1 MALTD
6 YFDTLRLSRQAS
18 ATPGPGLLPALTQE
32 QAGIWRQHLHGA
44 PVLLELPG
52 ERSRPARQSW
62 RMGSVPF
69 TLDTDTASRLRQ
81 LAQSNGTQMPAA
93 LLAAWSAFLC
103 RLSGQQDLV
112 IGVAGHGGMAPL
124 RLRLDDASTGHSLLA
139 QAAAALAMAE
149 RHPVCLAQL
158 AETLQPPRSESFH
171 ALFQAVLAYGSRV
184 MAEAQETPFD
194 LALVLADAS
203 GDGRLAGRIDFALDL
218 FDADGIAGW
227 AQNFQQLLRSLLA
240 DPALPLVRLDLL
252 PPAQRQM
259 LLHDWNASGLALGP
273 LRNAHDFVDAQAVRT
288 PQRTAIVHGGH
299 RVSYGELARRADGV
313 AARLMELGVQPGDL
327 VGLHLHR
334 GPQLV
339 AGLMGILKA
348 GAAYVPLDPAY
359 PAERLAFMLD
369 DSGAR
374 LVLGEHA
381 LQAQLPAGARTFVAI
396 DDIAERAEDAPTV
409 SVAVDPASPA
419 YVIYTSGSTGRPKGV
434 LLPHRAL
441 VNFFGAMLHQPGM
454 TDGDTICAVTT
465 LSFDIAVLE
474 LLLPFTVG
482 ASVAIADTATAA
494 DGLALGELIDA
505 CGATLV
511 QATPATWRMLLDSG
525 WKGRHGLR
533 IISGGEPMTREL
545 ADGLLARV
553 GQLWNLYGPTET
565 TIYSTGEQVLPGDG
579 LITIGKPVSNTQ
591 VYLVDRHLQPVPV
604 GVPGEL
610 LIGGLGVAIGYHA
623 RPELTAEKFI
633 ADAFSG
639 APGSRLYR
647 TGDLVRWT
655 RDGRLDM
662 LGRIDN
668 QVKLRGFRIELG
680 EIEAV
685 LASHPACRQ
694 AVVVCREDRPGDKRL
709 AAYVRADANM
719 TQADG
724 AAFIASLRA
733 QLAQAVPA
741 YMVPPAFVLLEQ
753 FPMTP
758 NGKVDRRALPV
769 PGRAALSGRQVEAP
783 LGLQEM
789 LVARLWRELLGLE
802 QVGRHDDFF
811 ELGGHSLLAG
821 QLVSRLRK
829 ASGTALTLGQLFGA
843 PTVAGLAA
851 LLDSAPAGAVLP
863 QLAAQATPAGEQV
876 ALSYTQQRLWFLNQ
890 LDAAAGAAYHMPVA
904 WRLRGPLQAD
914 ALRLALDALLR
925 RHAILRTHFG
935 ASDGVPHQIAGAP
948 FAFPLR
954 QADISHLPPGQREAA
969 AAALHAQEIA
979 QPFDLARG
987 PLLRALL
994 LRRAADEHE
1003 LLLVQ
1008 HHIISDG
1015 WSLGILCGE
1024 LAALY
1029 AAFSADL
1036 PDPLPPPALQYA
1048 DYARWQRHAAHAA
1061 PLQVQQAYWRAQLD
1075 GAPALLELPL
1085 EHPRPARQSYRG
1097 ARLAFALD
1105 APLAEALRR
1114 LSARHGA
1121 TLFMTLL
1128 AGWSAL
1134 LARLGGQDDIVI
1146 GTPVANRP
1154 LPELEALPGFFVNTL
1169 ALRVRLHGDPTV
1181 AELLARIRATAL
1193 SAYEHQDLPLDQ
1205 VVDAV
1210 KPVRSLAYSPLFQSV
1225 MALNNTPAP
1234 DGDQLLFDPRPLP
1247 LPQAST
1253 HFDLSLLL
1261 DDDGQHVS
1269 GHIEYASDLFEHDGI
1284 ARLAASLQA
1293 VLAAMASDETMAL
1306 SRLPLMDAAARRQV
1320 LLDFN
1325 RGTVAPTLQS
1335 TVHARFEQQA
1345 ARTPQA
1351 LALRHGA
1358 RSLTYAAL
1366 DAQANRQA
1374 HALLAAGV
1382 QPGQRVLVLLERSD
1396 ALVSTLLAI
1405 LKAGAAYVP
1414 VEANCPPQRLA
1425 HILADAAPAL
1435 VVSSAALA
1443 QRLPAGGPP
1452 LLLVEAG
1459 GELAQGLPAS
1469 APAVS
1474 GIDAAA
1480 LAYVMYTSGSTGMP
1494 KGVMVEHRNI
1504 VRLAVDSGFAPLA
1517 SGDRVAHCANP
1528 AFDAAT
1534 WELWAPLLNGASVLV
1549 LDHDTVLD
1557 PARFNRALVDGGVTA
1572 LWLTAGLFHE
1582 YADALEEAFGSLRW
1596 LLAGGD
1602 VLDPQVVARVMGKA
1616 HPPRQ
1621 LLNGYGPTETTTF
1634 ATTYAVTGAPHE
1646 ARAIPIGRPIGNTQV
1661 YLLDPLG
1668 QPVPVG
1674 VPGEL
1679 HIGGDGVARGYLNLP
1694 QHSAERFI
1702 ADPFS
1707 LQPGARLY
1715 RSGDLGKWRADGTIE
1730 FAGRNDFQL
1739 KIRGYRIEPGEIET
1753 RLAACAGVR
1762 EALVLAREDSPGD
1775 KRLVAYLTLAVGVDV
1790 AGFDV
1795 AGVREALRAQLPA
1808 YMLPSAFVVLERW
1821 PLNANGKVDRHALP
1835 DPAGVT
1841 APATAAVPL
1850 SAEQEVLAQLWRPL
1864 LRLAS
1869 VAPDDSFFDIGG
1881 NSLLATRLVA
1891 RIGQHYAIDFPLR
1904 AVFDSPRLAQ
1914 MADAVA
1920 LQLASQHADALDELL
1935 KQLDNLSDE
1944 QASAQLQHAPAP
1956 AGSSPILG

>member
-6 YFDTLRLSRQAS
+6 YFRYLRHGGQAAS
-18 ATPGPGLLPALTQE
+18 AASPILAPCLAQE
-32 QAGIWRQHLHGA
+32 HADFWRQHLHGA
-44 PVLLELPG
+44 PALLELPS
-52 ERSRPARQSW
+52 ERPRPARQSW
-62 RMGSVPF
+62 RTASVPF
-69 TLDTDTASRLRQ
+69 MLDAGTMADVHRLAGRCNV
-81 LAQSNGTQMPAA
+81 APPAV
-93 LLAAWSAFLC
+93 LLAAWATFLS
-103 RLSGQQDLV
+103 RLSGQHDLV
-112 IGVAGHGGMAPL
+112 IGTGQHDASIAPL
-124 RLRLDDASTGHSLLA
+124 RLRLDEDCTGLALLA
-139 QAAAALAMAE
+139 QADETLRLAA
-149 RHPVCLAQL
+149 RHAVGPLAQL
-158 AETLQPPRSESFH
+158 VEALQPARSTSFSP
-171 ALFQAVLAYGSRV
+171 LFQTLLAFGPHAAGES
-184 MAEAQETPFD
+184 PCD
-194 LALVLADAS
+194 LALILDDSAGGGYA
-203 GDGRLAGRIDFALDL
+203 GRLDYAQDL
-218 FDADGIAGW
+218 FDADCIAAWGDSLR
-227 AQNFQQLLRSLLA
+227 QLLQSLLA
-240 DPALPLVRLDLL
+240 DPAAPLARLDLL
-252 PPAQRQM
+252 SPAQRRVQ
-259 LLHDWNASGLALGP
+259 LQDWNASALELGP
-273 LRNAHDFVDAQAVRT
+273 LRNAHDFIDAQAARA
-288 PQRTAIVHGGH
+288 PERDAIVHDGQ
-299 RVSYGELARRADGV
+299 RVSYGALARRANDI
-313 AARLMELGVQPGDL
+313 AAHLLALGVRPGEL
-327 VGLHLHR
+327 VGLHLRR

-359 PAERLAFMLD
+359 PAERLAFMRD
-369 DSGAR
+369 DAGAR
-374 LVLGEHA
+374 LVLGERA
-381 LQAQLPAGARTFVAI
+381 LQASLPAGDHRYVAI
-396 DDIAERAEDAPTV
+396 DDIEAGTASV

-441 VNFFGAMLHQPGM
+441 VNFFAAMLHQPGM
-454 TDGDTICAVTT
+454 TAADTVCAVTT

-482 ASVAIADTATAA
+482 ATVAIADTATAA
-494 DGLALGELIDA
+494 DGLALADLIDA

-511 QATPATWRMLLDSG
+511 QATPATWRMLLDAG
-525 WKGRHGLR
+525 WKGRPGLR

-545 ADGLLARV
+545 ADGLLPRV
-553 GQLWNLYGPTET
+553 AQLWNLYGPTET
-565 TIYSTGEQVLPGDG
+565 TIYSTGEQVLPGEG
-579 LITIGKPVSNTQ
+579 LVTIGKPVSNTR

-610 LIGGLGVAIGYHA
+610 LIGGLGVASGYHA
-623 RPELTAEKFI
+623 RPALTAEKFI
-633 ADAFSG
+633 ADPFSG
-639 APGSRLYR
+639 VPGSLLYR

-655 RDGRLDM
+655 PDGRLDM

-709 AAYVRADANM
+709 AAYVRCAAE
-719 TQADG
+719 DG
-724 AAFIASLRA
+724 AATIASLRA
-733 QLAQAVPA
+733 LLAQAVPS
-741 YMVPPAFVLLEQ
+741 YMVPPAFVLLEH

-783 LGLQEM
+783 LGAQEM

-802 QVGRHDDFF
+802 EVGRHDDFF

-821 QLVSRLRK
+821 QLLSRLRR
-829 ASGTALTLGQLFGA
+829 ASGTALTLRQLFGA

-851 LLDSAPAGAVLP
+851 ILDSAPASAALP
-863 QLAAQATPAGEQV
+863 ALAALALPADGKV
-876 ALSYTQQRLWFLNQ
+876 ALSYTQQRLWFLSQ

-904 WRLRGPLQAD
+904 WRLRGPLDAG
-914 ALRLALDALLR
+914 ALRGALDALLA

-935 ASDGVPHQIAGAP
+935 ASDGVPHQLAGAAP
-948 FAFPLR
+948 ALPL
-954 QADISHLPPGQREAA
+954 AEEDISALPPERRDAA
-969 AAALHAQEIA
+969 AQALYAAQIA

-987 PLLRALL
+987 PLLRAML
-994 LRRAADEHE
+994 LRRAPEEHE

-1008 HHIISDG
+1008 HHIVSDG
-1015 WSLGILCGE
+1015 WSLGVLRAE

-1029 AAFSADL
+1029 AAFSAGL
-1036 PDPLPPPALQYA
+1036 PDPLPAPAFQYA
-1048 DYARWQRHAAHAA
+1048 DYAHWQRHPAHAA
-1061 PLQVQQAYWRAQLD
+1061 TLRAQQAYWRAQLD
-1075 GAPALLELPL
+1075 GAPALLALPL
-1085 EHPRPARQSYRG
+1085 ERPRPARQSYRG
-1097 ARLAFALD
+1097 ARLAFAL
-1105 APLAEALRR
+1105 APPLAAALRQ
-1114 LSARHGA
+1114 LGARHGA

-1134 LARLGGQDDIVI
+1134 LSRLGGQDDIVI

-1181 AELLARIRATAL
+1181 AALLARIRATAL
-1193 SAYEHQDLPLDQ
+1193 AAYEHQDLPLDQ

-1210 KPVRSLAYSPLFQSV
+1210 RPVRSLAYSPLFQSV
-1225 MALNNTPAP
+1225 LALDNTPAA
-1234 DGDQLLFDPRPLP
+1234 DGDGTLFDPRPLP
-1247 LPQAST
+1247 LPQATT

-1261 DDDGQHVS
+1261 DDDGRQVT
-1269 GHIEYASDLFEHDGI
+1269 GHIEYASDLFDHDGI

-1293 VLAAMASDETMAL
+1293 VLAAMAADDDLTL
-1306 SRLPLMDAAARRQV
+1306 GRLPLMDAAARRQV
-1320 LLDFN
+1320 LQDFN
-1325 RGTVAPTLQS
+1325 RATVPPTREA
-1335 TVHARFEQQA
+1335 TVHALFQQQA

-1382 QPGQRVLVLLERSD
+1382 QPGQRVLVLLERGD

-1443 QRLPAGGPP
+1443 CRLPAGGPP
-1452 LLLVEAG
+1452 PLLVETGA
-1459 GELAQGLPAS
+1459 ELAPGLPETT
-1469 APAVS
+1469 PGVS
-1474 GIDAAA
+1474 GIDGAA
-1480 LAYVMYTSGSTGMP
+1480 LAYVMYTSGSTGTP

-1504 VRLAVDSGFAPLA
+1504 VRLAVDSGFAPLR
-1517 SGDRVAHCANP
+1517 GDDRVAYCANP

-1534 WELWAPLLNGASVLV
+1534 WELWAPLLNGASLLV
-1549 LDHDTVLD
+1549 LDQDTVLA
-1557 PARFNRALVDGGVTA
+1557 PARLNRALADGGATA

-1582 YADALEEAFGSLRW
+1582 YADALEEAFGGLRW

-1616 HPPRQ
+1616 RPPRQ

-1634 ATTYAVTGAPHE
+1634 ATTYVVRGAPQG

-1674 VPGEL
+1674 VAGEL

-1694 QHSAERFI
+1694 RHSAERFI

-1707 LQPGARLY
+1707 GVPGARLY

-1730 FAGRNDFQL
+1730 FAGRNDFQV

-1775 KRLVAYLTLAVGVDV
+1775 KRLVAYLTAAAD
-1790 AGFDV
+1790 FDV
-1795 AGVREALRAQLPA
+1795 TAAREALRAQLPA
-1808 YMLPSAFVVLERW
+1808 YMLPAAFVVLARW
-1821 PLNANGKVDRHALP
+1821 PLNANGKVDRQALP
-1835 DPAGVT
+1835 DPAMAA
-1841 APATAAVPL
+1841 APAAAPL
-1850 SAEQEVLAQLWRPL
+1850 SAEQETLARLWRPL
-1864 LRLAS
+1864 LRGAS
-1869 VAPDDSFFDIGG
+1869 VQAQDSFFDIGG

-1891 RIGQHYAIDFPLR
+1891 RIGQHYGIDFPLR
-1904 AVFDSPRLAQ
+1904 AIFDAPCLAP
-1914 MADAVA
+1914 MADAIA
-1920 LQLASQHADALDELL
+1920 LQLASQHAEALDELL

-1956 AGSSPILG
+1956 VGDSPILG

>member
-6 YFDTLRLSRQAS
+6 YFHTLRHSRQAS
-18 ATPGPGLLPALTQE
+18 STPLPGHAPPLAQE
-32 QAGIWRQHLHGA
+32 DAAFWRQHLHGA
-44 PVLLELPG
+44 PALLELPG
-52 ERSRPARQSW
+52 DRSRPARQSW

-69 TLDTDTASRLRQ
+69 TLDAETAARLRQ
-81 LAQSNGTQMPAA
+81 MAKHGDTAPPAV
-93 LLAAWSAFLC
+93 LLAAWSAFLS
-103 RLSGQQDLV
+103 RLSGQQDMV
-112 IGVAGHGGMAPL
+112 IGVTAQDTIAPL
-124 RLRLDDASTGHSLLA
+124 RLRLDDASTGHGLLA
-139 QAAAALAMAE
+139 QAAAALAMAQ
-149 RHPVCLAQL
+149 RHPVSLAPL
-158 AETLQPPRSESFH
+158 LDALQPPRSDSFH
-171 ALFQAVLAYGSRV
+171 PLFQAVLAIGSQV
-184 MAEAQETPFD
+184 PGEAAAWQETPFD
-194 LALVLADAS
+194 LALVLGDAG
-203 GDGRLAGRIDFALDL
+203 GDGSLAGRLDFALDL
-218 FDADGIAGW
+218 FDADGIAAW
-227 AQNFQQLLRSLLA
+227 ADNLRQLLHALLA
-240 DPALPLVRLDLL
+240 EPALPLVQLPLL

-259 LLHDWNASGLALGP
+259 LLHDWNASGLALDP
-273 LRNAHDFVDAQAVRT
+273 LRNAHDFIDAQAART
-288 PQRTAIVHGGH
+288 PERTAIVHGGQ
-299 RVSYGELARRADGV
+299 RVSYGQLARRADGI
-313 AARLMELGVQPGDL
+313 AARLLALGVRPGDL

-374 LVLGEHA
+374 LVLGERA
-381 LQAQLPAGARTFVAI
+381 LQAQLPAGARTFLAV
-396 DDIAERAEDAPTV
+396 DDIADRAADAPAV

-441 VNFFGAMLHQPGM
+441 VNFFAAMLHQPGM
-454 TDGDTICAVTT
+454 TAGDTICAVTT

-474 LLLPFTVG
+474 LLLPFTLG
-482 ASVAIADTATAA
+482 ATVAIADTATAA
-494 DGLALGELIDA
+494 DGLALAELIDA

-511 QATPATWRMLLDSG
+511 QATPATWRMLLDAG

-553 GQLWNLYGPTET
+553 AQLWNLYGPTET
-565 TIYSTGEQVLPGDG
+565 TIYSTGERVLPGDG

-633 ADAFSG
+633 ADPFSG
-639 APGSRLYR
+639 VPGSRLYR

-709 AAYVRADANM
+709 AAYVRADASHM
-719 TQADG
+719 APADG

-741 YMVPPAFVLLEQ
+741 YMVPPAFVLLQQ

-769 PGRAALSGRQVEAP
+769 PDRAALSGRQVEAP

-821 QLVSRLRK
+821 QLVSRLRQ

-851 LLDSAPAGAVLP
+851 LLDSAPAAAALP
-863 QLAAQATPAGEQV
+863 ALSAQAAPAGDTLP
-876 ALSYTQQRLWFLNQ
+876 LSYTQQRLWFLNQ
-890 LDAAAGAAYHMPVA
+890 LDSAAGAAYHMPVA

-935 ASDGVPHQIAGAP
+935 ASDGVPHQVADAP

-954 QADISHLPPGQREAA
+954 QADISSLPPARREAA
-969 AAALHAQEIA
+969 AASLQAEEIA
-979 QPFDLARG
+979 RPFDLARG

-994 LRRAADEHE
+994 LRRAEEEHD

-1029 AAFSADL
+1029 AAFSTDL

-1061 PLQVQQAYWRAQLD
+1061 PLLAQQAYWRAQLD

-1085 EHPRPARQSYRG
+1085 DHPRPARQSYRG
-1097 ARLAFALD
+1097 ARLAFALE
-1105 APLAEALRR
+1105 APLAAALRR

-1134 LARLGGQDDIVI
+1134 LSRLGGQDDIVI

-1193 SAYEHQDLPLDQ
+1193 AAYEHQDLPLDQ

-1234 DGDQLLFDPRPLP
+1234 DGDEVLFDPRPLP

-1261 DDDGQHVS
+1261 DDDGEQVS
-1269 GHIEYASDLFEHDGI
+1269 GHLEYASDLFDADGI
-1284 ARLAASLQA
+1284 ARLAASLHA
-1293 VLAAMASDETMAL
+1293 VLAAMAADDSLAL
-1306 SRLPLMDAAARRQV
+1306 GRLPLMDAAARRQV

-1325 RGTVAPTLQS
+1325 RSTVAPTRQE
-1335 TVHARFEQQA
+1335 TVHALFQQQA

-1351 LALRHGA
+1351 LALRHGP

-1366 DAQANRQA
+1366 DALANRQA
-1374 HALLAAGV
+1374 HALLGAGV

-1396 ALVSTLLAI
+1396 ALVIALLAI

-1435 VVSSAALA
+1435 VLSSAALA
-1443 QRLPAGGPP
+1443 ARLPAGGPP
-1452 LLLVEAG
+1452 LLLMESGVAP
-1459 GELAQGLPAS
+1459 AQGLPDTD
-1469 APAVS
+1469 PAVA
-1474 GIDAAA
+1474 GIDAQS

-1517 SGDRVAHCANP
+1517 SSDRVAHCANP

-1549 LDHDTVLD
+1549 LEQDTVLD

-1582 YADALEEAFGSLRW
+1582 YADALEAAFGGLRW

-1602 VLDPQVVARVMGKA
+1602 VLDPHVVARVMGKA
-1616 HPPRQ
+1616 RPPRQ

-1707 LQPGARLY
+1707 PRPGARLY
-1715 RSGDLGKWRADGTIE
+1715 RSGDLGKWRADGSIE

-1753 RLAACAGVR
+1753 RLAACDGVR

-1775 KRLVAYLTLAVGVDV
+1775 KRLVAYLTAG

-1795 AGVREALRAQLPA
+1795 ACAREALRAQLPA

-1821 PLNANGKVDRHALP
+1821 PLNANGKVDRRALP
-1835 DPAGVT
+1835 DPAEVA
-1841 APATAAVPL
+1841 APAAAGVPL

-1864 LRLAS
+1864 LRLAG
-1869 VAPDDSFFDIGG
+1869 VGPGDSFFDVGG

-1904 AVFDSPRLAQ
+1904 AVFDAPRLAQ
-1914 MADAVA
+1914 MADAIS

-1956 AGSSPILG
+1956 VGGSPILG

>member
-1 MALTD
+1 MPID
-6 YFDTLRLSRQAS
+6 GLSA
-18 ATPGPGLLPALTQE
+18 PLTQE
-32 QAGIWRQHLHGA
+32 QADFWRQHLHGA
-44 PVLLELPG
+44 PALLELPG
-52 ERSRPARQSW
+52 VRSRPARQSW
-62 RMGSVPF
+62 RIGSVPF
-69 TLDTDTASRLRQ
+69 AVDGDTAAQLRRLARHCEATP
-81 LAQSNGTQMPAA
+81 LAV
-93 LLAAWSAFLC
+93 LLTAWSAFLA

-112 IGVAGHGGMAPL
+112 VGTAQPDAVAPL
-124 RLRLDDASTGHSLLA
+124 RLRLDDASTGNSLLA
-139 QAAAALAMAE
+139 QAAAALAMAQ
-149 RHPVCLAQL
+149 RHPACLAQL
-158 AETLQPPRSESFH
+158 VETLQPPRSDSFH
-171 ALFQAVLAYGSRV
+171 PLFQAVLAFG
-184 MAEAQETPFD
+184 AHPAQDTPFD
-194 LALVLADAS
+194 LALVLDDAA
-203 GDGRLAGRIDFALDL
+203 GGGYAGRLDFALDL
-218 FDADGIAGW
+218 FDADGIAAW
-227 AQNFQQLLRSLLA
+227 ADNLQQLLRSLLA
-240 DPALPLVRLDLL
+240 DPALPLAQLDLL
-252 PPAQRQM
+252 PPAQRQL

-273 LRNAHDFVDAQAVRT
+273 LRNAHDFIDAQAART
-288 PQRTAIVHGGH
+288 PQRTAIVHGGD

-313 AARLMELGVQPGDL
+313 AARLLALGVQPGEL
-327 VGLHLHR
+327 VGLHLRR

-374 LVLGEHA
+374 LVLGERA
-381 LQAQLPAGARTFVAI
+381 LQAQLPAGARAFLAI
-396 DDIAERAEDAPTV
+396 DDIAERAADAPAV

-454 TDGDTICAVTT
+454 TAGDTICAVTT

-482 ASVAIADTATAA
+482 ATVAIADTATAA
-494 DGLALGELIDA
+494 DGVALARLIDA

-525 WKGRHGLR
+525 WKGRQGLR

-553 GQLWNLYGPTET
+553 AQLWNLYGPTET

-610 LIGGLGVAIGYHA
+610 LIGGLGVASGYHA

-633 ADAFSG
+633 ADPFSG
-639 APGSRLYR
+639 VPGSRLYR

-709 AAYVRADANM
+709 AAYVRADASHM
-719 TQADG
+719 TPADG
-724 AAFIASLRA
+724 AAFLASLRA

-741 YMVPPAFVLLEQ
+741 YMVPPAFVLLER

-783 LGLQEM
+783 VGLQEM

-821 QLVSRLRK
+821 QLVSRLRQS
-829 ASGTALTLGQLFGA
+829 SGTALTLGQLFGA

-851 LLDSAPAGAVLP
+851 ILDSAPAGAVPPPLS
-863 QLAAQATPAGEQV
+863 AQATPDGGQV
-876 ALSYTQQRLWFLNQ
+876 PLSYTQQRLWFLHQ

-904 WRLRGPLQAD
+904 WRLRGALQAG
-914 ALRLALDALLR
+914 ALRLALDALPR

-935 ASDGVPHQIAGAP
+935 ASDGVPHQVAGAP

-954 QADISHLPPGQREAA
+954 QEDLSALAPAQREAA
-969 AAALHAQEIA
+969 AQALCAEEIA
-979 QPFDLARG
+979 RPFDLARG

-994 LRRAADEHE
+994 LRESADEHT

-1029 AAFSADL
+1029 AAFSANL

-1061 PLQVQQAYWRAQLD
+1061 PLRAQQAYWRAQLD
-1075 GAPALLELPL
+1075 GAPALLALPL
-1085 EHPRPARQSYRG
+1085 DHPRPARQSYRG
-1097 ARLAFALD
+1097 ARLAIALE
-1105 APLAEALRR
+1105 APLADALRR

-1181 AELLARIRATAL
+1181 AALLARIRATAL
-1193 SAYEHQDLPLDQ
+1193 AAYEHQDLPLDQ

-1234 DGDQLLFDPRPLP
+1234 DAHDALFDPRPLP

-1261 DDDGQHVS
+1261 DDDGRQVA
-1269 GHIEYASDLFEHDGI
+1269 GHIEYASDLFDHDGI

-1293 VLAAMASDETMAL
+1293 VLAAMAADEHQAL

-1325 RGTVAPTLQS
+1325 RGTVAPTRQGS
-1335 TVHARFEQQA
+1335 VHALFEQQA

-1351 LALRHGA
+1351 PALRHGA
-1358 RSLTYAAL
+1358 RSLSYAAL

-1443 QRLPAGGPP
+1443 GRLPAGAPP
-1452 LLLVEAG
+1452 LLLVETG
-1459 GELAQGLPAS
+1459 AQPAPGLPETT
-1469 APAVS
+1469 PGVS
-1474 GIDAAA
+1474 GIDGAA

-1504 VRLAVDSGFAPLA
+1504 VRLAVDSGFAPLT

-1549 LDHDTVLD
+1549 IEHDTVLD
-1557 PARFNRALVDGGVTA
+1557 PARFNRALADGGVTA

-1582 YADALEEAFGSLRW
+1582 YADALEEAFAGLRW

-1616 HPPRQ
+1616 RPPRH

-1694 QHSAERFI
+1694 RHSAERFI

-1707 LQPGARLY
+1707 QQPGARLY
-1715 RSGDLGKWRADGTIE
+1715 RSGDLGKWRADGSIE
-1730 FAGRNDFQL
+1730 FAGRNDFQV

-1775 KRLVAYLTLAVGVDV
+1775 KRLVAYLTAEDGFEV
-1790 AGFDV
+1790 A
-1795 AGVREALRAQLPA
+1795 AAREALRAQLPA

-1835 DPAGVT
+1835 DPADVA
-1841 APATAAVPL
+1841 APAAAAAPL

-1869 VAPDDSFFDIGG
+1869 VGPEDSFFDVGG

-1904 AVFDSPRLAQ
+1904 AVFDAPRLAQ
-1914 MADAVA
+1914 MADAIA

-1956 AGSSPILG
+1956 VGGSPILG

>member
-6 YFDTLRLSRQAS
+6 YFHTLRHGRLANATAS
-18 ATPGPGLLPALTQE
+18 PAPGAPLAQE
-32 QAGIWRQHLHGA
+32 QADFWRQQLHGA
-44 PVLLELPG
+44 PALLELPG

-62 RMGSVPF
+62 RTGSVPF
-69 TLDTDTASRLRQ
+69 AIDADTATQMRQ
-81 LAQSNGTQMPAA
+81 LARHCGATPLAV
-93 LLAAWSAFLC
+93 LLTAWSAFLA

-112 IGVAGHGGMAPL
+112 IGMAQQDAVAPL
-124 RLRLDDASTGHSLLA
+124 RLRLDDASTGNSLLA
-139 QAAAALAMAE
+139 QAGAALAATA
-149 RHPVCLAQL
+149 RHRAGSLAQL
-158 AETLQPPRSESFH
+158 VEALQPPRSDSFH
-171 ALFQAVLAYGSRV
+171 PLFQAVLAFG
-184 MAEAQETPFD
+184 AHPAQDTPFD
-194 LALVLADAS
+194 LALVLEDAADGGYA
-203 GDGRLAGRIDFALDL
+203 GRLDFALDL
-218 FDADGIAGW
+218 FDGEGIAAW
-227 AQNFQQLLRSLLA
+227 ADNLQQLLHSLLA
-240 DPALPLVRLDLL
+240 DPARPLVLLPLL
-252 PPAQRQM
+252 PPAQRQL
-259 LLHDWNASGLALGP
+259 LLHDWNASALPLGA
-273 LRNAHDFVDAQAVRT
+273 LRNAHDFVDAQAART
-288 PQRTAIVHGGH
+288 PQRTAIEHGGQK
-299 RVSYGELARRADGV
+299 VSYGQLARRADAI
-313 AARLMELGVQPGDL
+313 AARLLERGVQPGDL
-327 VGLHLHR
+327 VGLHLRR

-374 LVLGEHA
+374 LVLGERA
-381 LQAQLPAGARTFVAI
+381 LQAQLPGGAREFVAI
-396 DDIAERAEDAPTV
+396 DDIAERAADAPAV

-441 VNFFGAMLHQPGM
+441 VNFFAAMLHQPGM
-454 TDGDTICAVTT
+454 TAADTICAVTT

-482 ASVAIADTATAA
+482 ARVTIADTATAA
-494 DGLALGELIDA
+494 DGLALAALIDA

-525 WKGRHGLR
+525 WQGRQGLR

-553 GQLWNLYGPTET
+553 AQLWNLYGPTET
-565 TIYSTGEQVLPGDG
+565 TIYSTGEQVLSGDG
-579 LITIGKPVSNTQ
+579 LVTIGKPVRNTQ

-610 LIGGLGVAIGYHA
+610 LIGGLGVASGYHA

-633 ADAFSG
+633 ADPFSG
-639 APGSRLYR
+639 VPGSRLYR

-709 AAYVRADANM
+709 AAYVRADAADLA
-719 TQADG
+719 QEDG
-724 AAFIASLRA
+724 APLIASLRA
-733 QLAQAVPA
+733 LLSQAVPA

-769 PGRAALSGRQVEAP
+769 PGRAALSGRLVEAP
-783 LGLQEM
+783 VGLQEM

-821 QLVSRLRK
+821 QLVSRLRQ

-851 LLDSAPAGAVLP
+851 ILDGAPAGAALP
-863 QLAAQATPAGEQV
+863 PLAPQALPADGKV
-876 ALSYTQQRLWFLNQ
+876 PLSYTQQRLWFLNQ

-935 ASDGVPHQIAGAP
+935 ASDGVPHQVAGAP

-954 QADISHLPPGQREAA
+954 QEDLSTLAPAQRAA
-969 AAALHAQEIA
+969 AAEALYGEEIA
-979 QPFDLARG
+979 RPFDLVRG

-994 LRRAADEHE
+994 LRQSAQEHT

-1015 WSLGILCGE
+1015 WSLGVLCEE
-1024 LAALY
+1024 LAVLY
-1029 AAFSADL
+1029 AVFAAGL

-1048 DYARWQRHAAHAA
+1048 DYARWQRHAAHTAA
-1061 PLQVQQAYWRAQLD
+1061 FGVQQAYWRAQLD

-1085 EHPRPARQSYRG
+1085 DHSRPARQSYRG
-1097 ARLAFALD
+1097 ARLAFAL
-1105 APLAEALRR
+1105 APPLAEALRR

-1134 LARLGGQDDIVI
+1134 LSRLGGQDDIVI

-1154 LPELEALPGFFVNTL
+1154 LPELEALPGFFVNTV

-1181 AELLARIRATAL
+1181 AVLLARIRATAL
-1193 SAYEHQDLPLDQ
+1193 AAYEHQDLPLDQ

-1234 DGDQLLFDPRPLP
+1234 AGEGALFDPRPLP

-1261 DDDGQHVS
+1261 DDDGEQVS
-1269 GHIEYASDLFEHDGI
+1269 GHLEYASELFDSEGI

-1293 VLAAMASDETMAL
+1293 VLAAMAADDSLAL
-1306 SRLPLMDAAARRQV
+1306 GRLPLVDAAARRQV

-1325 RGTVAPTLQS
+1325 RATVAPTRQDSVPALF
-1335 TVHARFEQQA
+1335 AQQA

-1351 LALRHGA
+1351 LALRHCA

-1374 HALLAAGV
+1374 HALLAAGL

-1396 ALVSTLLAI
+1396 ALVIALLAI

-1414 VEANCPPQRLA
+1414 VEANCPQQRLA

-1435 VVSSAALA
+1435 VLSSATLA
-1443 QRLPAGGPP
+1443 ARLPAGGPP
-1452 LLLVEAG
+1452 LLLVEPGTAPS
-1459 GELAQGLPAS
+1459 ACLPDTD
-1469 APAVS
+1469 PAIA
-1474 GIDAAA
+1474 GIDAQS

-1504 VRLAVDSGFAPLA
+1504 VRLAVDSGFAPLG
-1517 SGDRVAHCANP
+1517 SSDCVVHCANP

-1534 WELWAPLLNGASVLV
+1534 WELWGPLLNGASVLV
-1549 LDHDTVLD
+1549 LDQDTLLD
-1557 PARFNRALVDGGVTA
+1557 PARFNRALVDGGATA

-1582 YADALEEAFGSLRW
+1582 YADALEEAFGGLRW

-1616 HPPRQ
+1616 RAPRQ

-1674 VPGEL
+1674 VPGEI

-1707 LQPGARLY
+1707 AQPGARLY

-1730 FAGRNDFQL
+1730 FAGRNDFQV
-1739 KIRGYRIEPGEIET
+1739 KIRGYRIEPGEIEA

-1775 KRLVAYLTLAVGVDV
+1775 KRLVAYLTAAD
-1790 AGFDV
+1790 GFDV
-1795 AGVREALRAQLPA
+1795 AAAREALRAQLPA
-1808 YMLPSAFVVLERW
+1808 YMLLAAFVVLPRW

-1835 DPAGVT
+1835 DPADVAVDT
-1841 APATAAVPL
+1841 PAAPL
-1850 SAEQEVLAQLWRPL
+1850 SAEQETLAQLWRPL
-1864 LRLAS
+1864 LRLAG
-1869 VAPDDSFFDIGG
+1869 VGPGDSFFDVGG

-1904 AVFDSPRLAQ
+1904 AVFDAPRLAH
-1914 MADAVA
+1914 MADAIA

-1956 AGSSPILG
+1956 VGDSPILG

>member
-6 YFDTLRLSRQAS
+6 YFHTLRHGRLANATAS
-18 ATPGPGLLPALTQE
+18 AAPGTPLAQE
-32 QAGIWRQHLHGA
+32 QADFWRQQLHGA

-62 RMGSVPF
+62 RTGSVPF
-69 TLDTDTASRLRQ
+69 AIDPGTATQVRQ
-81 LAQSNGTQMPAA
+81 LARHCGAA
-93 LLAAWSAFLC
+93 PLAVLLTAWTAFLA

-112 IGVAGHGGMAPL
+112 IGTAQSDAVAPL

-139 QAAAALAMAE
+139 QAGTALAAAA
-149 RHPVCLAQL
+149 RHRAGSLAQL
-158 AETLQPPRSESFH
+158 VETLQPPRSDSFH
-171 ALFQAVLAYGSRV
+171 PLFQAVLAFGV
-184 MAEAQETPFD
+184 HPAQDTPFD
-194 LALVLADAS
+194 LALVLEDGADGGYA
-203 GDGRLAGRIDFALDL
+203 GRLDFALDL
-218 FDADGIAGW
+218 FDGEGIAAW
-227 AQNFQQLLRSLLA
+227 ADNLQQLLHSLLA
-240 DPALPLVRLDLL
+240 DPARPLVLLPLL
-252 PPAQRQM
+252 PPAQRQL
-259 LLHDWNASGLALGP
+259 LLHDWNASALPLGA
-273 LRNAHDFVDAQAVRT
+273 LRNAHDFVDAQAART
-288 PQRTAIVHGGH
+288 PQRTAIEHGGQK
-299 RVSYGELARRADGV
+299 VSYGQLARRADAI
-313 AARLMELGVQPGDL
+313 AARLLERGVQPGDL
-327 VGLHLHR
+327 VGLHLRR

-374 LVLGEHA
+374 LVLGERA
-381 LQAQLPAGARTFVAI
+381 LQAQLPAGAREFVAI
-396 DDIAERAEDAPTV
+396 DDIAERAADGPAV

-441 VNFFGAMLHQPGM
+441 VNFFAAMLHQPGM
-454 TDGDTICAVTT
+454 TAADTICAVTT

-482 ASVAIADTATAA
+482 ARVAIADTATAA
-494 DGLALGELIDA
+494 DGLALAALIDA

-511 QATPATWRMLLDSG
+511 QATPATWRMLLDAG
-525 WKGRHGLR
+525 WQGRGGLR

-553 GQLWNLYGPTET
+553 AQLWNLYGPTET
-565 TIYSTGEQVLPGDG
+565 TIYSTGERVLPGDG

-610 LIGGLGVAIGYHA
+610 LIGGLGVASGYHA

-633 ADAFSG
+633 ADPFSG
-639 APGSRLYR
+639 VPGSRLYR

-709 AAYVRADANM
+709 AAYVRADAADLA
-719 TQADG
+719 QADG
-724 AAFIASLRA
+724 APLIASLRA
-733 QLAQAVPA
+733 LLAQALPA
-741 YMVPPAFVLLEQ
+741 YMVPPAFVLLDQ

-769 PGRAALSGRQVEAP
+769 PGRAALSGRLVEAP
-783 LGLQEM
+783 VGLQEM

-821 QLVSRLRK
+821 QLVSRLRQ

-851 LLDSAPAGAVLP
+851 LLDGAPAGAALP
-863 QLAAQATPAGEQV
+863 PLSAQATPDGDKV
-876 ALSYTQQRLWFLNQ
+876 ALSYTQQRLWFLHQ

-904 WRLRGPLQAD
+904 WRLRGPLRAD
-914 ALRLALDALLR
+914 ALRQALDALLR

-935 ASDGVPHQIAGAP
+935 ASDGVPHQVAGAP

-954 QADISHLPPGQREAA
+954 QEDLSRLPAPQRDAA
-969 AAALHAQEIA
+969 AAALHGEEIA
-979 QPFDLARG
+979 RPFDLARG

-994 LRRAADEHE
+994 LRRADDEHE

-1015 WSLGILCGE
+1015 WSLGVLCGE

-1029 AAFSADL
+1029 AAFAAGL

-1061 PLQVQQAYWRAQLD
+1061 PLQAQQAYWRAQLD
-1075 GAPALLELPL
+1075 GAPPLLELPL
-1085 EHPRPARQSYRG
+1085 DHPRPARQSYRG
-1097 ARLAFALD
+1097 ARLAFALE
-1105 APLAEALRR
+1105 APLTIALRR

-1134 LARLGGQDDIVI
+1134 LSRLGGQDDIVI

-1154 LPELEALPGFFVNTL
+1154 LPELEALPGFFVNTV

-1181 AELLARIRATAL
+1181 AELLARVRATAL
-1193 SAYEHQDLPLDQ
+1193 AAYEHQDLPLDQ

-1234 DGDQLLFDPRPLP
+1234 DGEGALFDPRPLP

-1261 DDDGQHVS
+1261 DDDGEQVS
-1269 GHIEYASDLFEHDGI
+1269 GHLEYASELFDADGM

-1293 VLAAMASDETMAL
+1293 VLAAMAADDSLAL
-1306 SRLPLMDAAARRQV
+1306 GRLPLMDAAARRQV

-1325 RGTVAPTLQS
+1325 RATVAPTRQDSVPALF
-1335 TVHARFEQQA
+1335 ARQA

-1396 ALVSTLLAI
+1396 ALVIALLAI

-1435 VVSSAALA
+1435 VLSSTALA
-1443 QRLPAGGPP
+1443 ARLPAGGPP
-1452 LLLVEAG
+1452 LLLAEPGA
-1459 GELAQGLPAS
+1459 APSDDLPDTD
-1469 APAVS
+1469 PAVA
-1474 GIDAAA
+1474 GIDARS

-1504 VRLAVDSGFAPLA
+1504 VRLAVDSGFAPLEH
-1517 SGDRVAHCANP
+1517 GDRVAHCANP

-1549 LDHDTVLD
+1549 FDQDTLLD
-1557 PARFNRALVDGGVTA
+1557 PARFNRALADGGVTA

-1582 YADALEEAFGSLRW
+1582 YADALEEAFGGLRW

-1616 HPPRQ
+1616 RPPRH

-1634 ATTYAVTGAPHE
+1634 ATTHAVTGAPHE
-1646 ARAIPIGRPIGNTQV
+1646 ARTIPIGRPIGNTQV

-1674 VPGEL
+1674 VPGEI

-1707 LQPGARLY
+1707 AQPGARLY
-1715 RSGDLGKWRADGTIE
+1715 RSGDLGKWRADGSIE
-1730 FAGRNDFQL
+1730 FAGRNDFQV

-1775 KRLVAYLTLAVGVDV
+1775 KRLVAYLTAAD
-1790 AGFDV
+1790 GFDV
-1795 AGVREALRAQLPA
+1795 AAAREALRAQLPA
-1808 YMLPSAFVVLERW
+1808 YMLPAAFVVLPRW

-1835 DPAGVT
+1835 DPADVAVDT
-1841 APATAAVPL
+1841 PAAPL
-1850 SAEQEVLAQLWRPL
+1850 SAEQETLAQLWRPL
-1864 LRLAS
+1864 LRLAG
-1869 VAPDDSFFDIGG
+1869 VGPGDSFFDVGG

-1904 AVFDSPRLAQ
+1904 AVFDAPRLAQ
-1914 MADAVA
+1914 MADVIA

-1956 AGSSPILG
+1956 VGDSPILG